1 MNLKSCADAV
11 CRLYVLI
18 RAMGL
23 LIFRLCLEWPA
34 RLSFYKS
41 YDASGYAF
49 SMAISFGILFSTLVL
64 HRA

>member
-41 YDASGYAF
+41 YDASGLYPDIAEN
-49 SMAISFGILFSTLVL
+49 VL
-64 HRA
+64 SVAAQL